1 VTKKEQLLEDHLGLA
16 EVIALEYSKIPSSDV
31 NEAISEAYQAI
42 HRAVNAYDPNR
53 GDFTRFA
60 AKVIRNA
67 LNTLYAKQ
75 LRLAKMFPKSLD
87 SMPDWNDSKPVG
99 VSNSDSFA
107 HSFKDSAQNV
117 RKKVGMR
124 ESSSLV
130 EEVMNTLSL
139 RERNVIE
146 GIRLGFTLSEIG
158 IKLGISKQAVHKISA
173 PALLKLRSHL
183 ETLGFHGI
191 DSYGLLKTSS
201 KTIRNVAG

>member
-1 VTKKEQLLEDHLGLA
+1 MGLA

-75 LRLAKMFPKSLD
+75 LRLAKMFPNSLD
-87 SMPDWNDSKPVG
+87 SMPDWNYSKSVV
-99 VSNSDSFA
+99 VSKSGSFA

-117 RKKVGMR
+117 RKEVGIR
-124 ESSSLV
+124 ESSCLV

-191 DSYGLLKTSS
+191 DSYGLLKRSS
-201 KTIRNVAG
+201 KTMRNVAG

>member
-1 VTKKEQLLEDHLGLA
+1 MTKKEQLLEDHLGLA

>member
-1 VTKKEQLLEDHLGLA
+1 VTKKEQLLEDNLGLA

-75 LRLAKMFPKSLD
+75 LRLAKMFPRSLD
-87 SMPDWNDSKPVG
+87 SMPDWNYSKPVG
-99 VSNSDSFA
+99 VSNSNSFA

-117 RKKVGMR
+117 RKEVGMR

-158 IKLGISKQAVHKISA
+158 LKLGISKQAVHKISA

-201 KTIRNVAG
+201 KTMRNVAG